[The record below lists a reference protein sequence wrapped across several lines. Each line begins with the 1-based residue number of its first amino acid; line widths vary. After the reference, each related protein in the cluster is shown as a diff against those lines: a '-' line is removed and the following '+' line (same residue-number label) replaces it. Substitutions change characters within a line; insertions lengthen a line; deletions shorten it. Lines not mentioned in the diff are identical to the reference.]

1 MVSGEDRLTQYGVAL
16 FDLLF
21 IAALLGGFIAG
32 FVQGVVRRLL
42 GIAATM
48 VAFLLAAN
56 LRIPVG
62 EILASSWTQFPPD
75 YVTMLAF
82 GGLFVVFEVFATVFI
97 QGFYRRAPI
106 VEDQEWV
113 DEILGGVLGIVQALL
128 LMGIVG
134 IILASYFGAPGE
146 IYDPDEYGI
155 LRTAYDGIVLS
166 TTGTFILDTL
176 VPVFI
181 ALSGPLVPDSLRLL
195 FVR

>member
-1 MVSGEDRLTQYGVAL
+1 MTLYGVAL

-48 VAFLLAAN
+48 IAFLLAAN
-56 LRIPVG
+56 LRVPVG

-82 GGLFVVFEVFATVFI
+82 LGLFVILDIFATVLI
-97 QGFYRRAPI
+97 QGFYHRAPV
-106 VEDQEWV
+106 VEDKEWV
-113 DEILGGVLGIVQALL
+113 DEILGGVLGVVQALL
-128 LMGIVG
+128 LLSIVA
-134 IILASYFGAPGE
+134 IIVASYFGGPTE
-146 IYDPDEYGI
+146 MYDPDEFAI
-155 LRTAYDGIVLS
+155 LRTIYDEIVRS
-166 TTGTFILDTL
+166 TTGAYLLDTI

-181 ALSGPLVPDSLRLL
+181 ALAGPLIPDSLRLL

>member
-1 MVSGEDRLTQYGVAL
+1 LTQYGVAL

-21 IAALLGGFIAG
+21 IAALLVGFVAG

-113 DEILGGVLGIVQALL
+113 DEILGGALGVVQALL
-128 LMGIVG
+128 LMGIVA
-134 IILASYFGAPGE
+134 IILASYFGGPSE
-146 IYDPDEYGI
+146 TYDPDEFAI
-155 LRTAYDGIVLS
+155 LRTVYDGIVLS
-166 TTGTFILDTL
+166 TMGSFILDTL
-176 VPVFI
+176 LPVFI
-181 ALSGPLVPDSLRLL
+181 ALAGPLVPDSLRLL